1 MIVLMDLQVSW
12 ALKQHSHKA
21 KAGNLS
27 VKTECARLMTSD
39 SVVGLEVEVCH
50 LLSHVSEK
58 CELGPLRLHSKLSI
72 SVRTSLK
79 PIASNM
85 LQPLLSQTVR

>member
-1 MIVLMDLQVSW
+1 MDLQVSG

-39 SVVGLEVEVCH
+39 SVAGLEVEVC
-50 LLSHVSEK
+50 
-58 CELGPLRLHSKLSI
+58 RLYS
-72 SVRTSLK
+72 
-79 PIASNM
+79 AM
-85 LQPLLSQTVR
+85 